1 MLCKKGIVLPEL
13 TILFFVF
20 TKFHK
25 KIVEKFAYVIESI
38 YLCQRNQKKH
48 NIMKEFETLTKEV
61 LERERQYGRLLC
73 EWKCKGYEGNE
84 EYGGWCLFIN
94 YKKDKWRIITITGDD
109 LSKGGMTHEGEFYFA
124 DYDYLVQA
132 RIFTSSTKIG
142 SEEDKYIKSQI
153 KNGKENLLR
162 ED

>member
-13 TILFFVF
+13 TSSFFVF

-25 KIVEKFAYVIESI
+25 KLQKNLHISEKVYTFAKEI
-38 YLCQRNQKKH
+38 KKH
-48 NIMKEFETLTKEV
+48 NIMKEFETLTIDV
-61 LERERQYGRLLC
+61 LQRERQYGRLLC
-73 EWKCKGYEGNE
+73 EWKCKGNEGNG
-84 EYGGWCLFIN
+84 EYGGWCLIIN
-94 YKKDKWRIITITGDD
+94 YKQNKWKILPISGDD
-109 LSKGGMTHEGEFYFA
+109 LSKGGITAEGEFWFA

-132 RIFTSSTKIG
+132 RIFTLVKKG
-142 SEEDKYIKSQI
+142 SEEYKYIKSQI

>member
-1 MLCKKGIVLPEL
+1 
-13 TILFFVF
+13 
-20 TKFHK
+20 
-25 KIVEKFAYVIESI
+25 
-38 YLCQRNQKKH
+38 
-48 NIMKEFETLTKEV
+48 MKEFETLTKEV

-84 EYGGWCLFIN
+84 EYGGWCLILN
-94 YKKDKWRIITITGDD
+94 YKQDKWKIVPISGDD
-109 LSKGGMTHEGEFYFA
+109 LSKGGITYKGEFYFA

-132 RIFTSSTKIG
+132 RIFTLVKKG
-142 SEEDKYIKSQI
+142 SEEYNYIKSQI

>member
-13 TILFFVF
+13 TILFFVSI
-20 TKFHK
+20 KFHK
-25 KIVEKFAYVIESI
+25 NLQKNLHKSEKVYTFAKEI
-38 YLCQRNQKKH
+38 KKH

-84 EYGGWCLFIN
+84 EYGGWCLILN
-94 YKKDKWRIITITGDD
+94 YKQDKWKIVPISGDD
-109 LSKGGMTHEGEFYFA
+109 LSKGGITYKGEFYFA

-132 RIFTSSTKIG
+132 RIFTLVKKG
-142 SEEDKYIKSQI
+142 SEEYKYIKSQI

>member
-1 MLCKKGIVLPEL
+1 
-13 TILFFVF
+13 
-20 TKFHK
+20 
-25 KIVEKFAYVIESI
+25 
-38 YLCQRNQKKH
+38 
-48 NIMKEFETLTKEV
+48 MKEFETLTKEV
-61 LERERQYGRLLC
+61 LERERPYGRLLC
-73 EWKCKGYEGNE
+73 EWKCKGNE
-84 EYGGWCLFIN
+84 ENGEYGGWCLIIN
-94 YKKDKWRIITITGDD
+94 YQINKWKILPITGDD

>member
-1 MLCKKGIVLPEL
+1 
-13 TILFFVF
+13 
-20 TKFHK
+20 
-25 KIVEKFAYVIESI
+25 
-38 YLCQRNQKKH
+38 
-48 NIMKEFETLTKEV
+48 MKEFELLTKAV
-61 LERERQYGRLLC
+61 LERERKYGRLLC

-94 YKKDKWRIITITGDD
+94 YKKDKWRIITISGDD

>member
-1 MLCKKGIVLPEL
+1 MLPEL
-13 TILFFVF
+13 TILFFF
-20 TKFHK
+20 FHK
-25 KIVEKFAYVIESI
+25 ISQKIAEKFAYIGESI

-61 LERERQYGRLLC
+61 LQRERQYGRLLC
-73 EWKCKGYEGNE
+73 EWKCKGNEKNE
-84 EYGGWCLFIN
+84 EYGGWCLIIN
-94 YKKDKWRIITITGDD
+94 YKQDKWKIIPISGDD
-109 LSKGGMTHEGEFYFA
+109 LTKGGMTAEGEFWFA

-132 RIFTSSTKIG
+132 RIFTLVKKG
-142 SEEDKYIKSQI
+142 SEEYKYIQSQI